1 MKPIA
6 LVTVNVRFR
15 KSSSGRIGSAALRST
30 NANATSESDA
40 DDHQR
45 DDLNRVPRPRRAA
58 EAREEH
64 DRREAAREQRRAEV
78 VDLVADV
85 HGGAV
90 ERGRDHAER
99 ERAQRQVDVEDPAPR
114 EVVDEEAAEQRPDH
128 GRDAEDGAEEPL
140 VLAALARRHDVADH
154 RHAS

>member
-1 MKPIA
+1 MKPTA

-30 NANATSESDA
+30 NANATSERTPTH
-40 DDHQR
+40 HQR
-45 DDLNRVPRPRRAA
+45 DDLGRVPRPRRAA

-64 DRREAAREQRRAEV
+64 DAREAGRQQRRAEV
-78 VDLVADV
+78 VDLVTDV

-90 ERGRDHAER
+90 ERDRDHAER
-99 ERAQRQVDVEDPAPR
+99 ERTQRQVDVEDPAPR
-114 EVVDEEAAEQRPDH
+114 EVVDEEAAEERPDH
-128 GRDAEDGAEEPL
+128 RRDAEDCAEEPL
-140 VLAALARRHDVADH
+140 VLAPLARRHDVAEH